1 MILSSL
7 HDPKKERYA
16 IFYSMVLLIVTI
28 LVTLLVTGI
37 FQISPIEGSMMF
49 FEGFVALFMLSRH
62 EKVSHSFSNQLSHLN
77 VNLKNCC
84 NSISK
89 INFKA
94 KP

>member
-37 FQISPIEGSMMF
+37 FEISTIEGSMMF

-62 EKVSHSFSNQLSHLN
+62 EKVSHSFSNHLSHLN
-77 VNLKNCC
+77 VNLKNCY

-89 INFKA
+89 IDFRIKH
-94 KP
+94 